1 MEEYL
6 NNKFS
11 RIQRKQPN
19 KFEKILAIIAVWA
32 IFFGGDY
39 LLSFLNIPFLYFG
52 MISILI
58 FGFAIAATEVIW
70 SI

>member
-19 KFEKILAIIAVWA
+19 KFEKILAIIA
-32 IFFGGDY
+32 
-39 LLSFLNIPFLYFG
+39 FLNIPFLYFG